1 MITLDTL
8 AHLHL
13 LLNHVPTIG
22 MVAGIGILLLALI
35 RRNDHLKHVSFE
47 LLFVVALITLPAYL
61 SGVAAQQAI
70 QERPDISETR
80 MVMHHDA
87 ALWGFLMMQFTGLA
101 AWIGLWQFRRRS
113 QPKTAITA
121 AVLALSTITVAAMG
135 VAANIGGEIRHP
147 EIRLVEDDP
156 AAEAVATAAAG
167 WFSSTGIRDVVTT
180 TPWVWPAG
188 ETLHFIALCVI
199 FGVLLAVNLRVLGFM
214 KSLPFAF
221 FHRLL
226 PWAVLGFGVNLVTG
240 MLFFIG
246 ASDQYTENV
255 SFYWKVLFLMIAGVD
270 LLYLTVVRKTWE
282 LEPGDDTPATE
293 KLIAV
298 SAIGAWVAVIFF
310 GRMLPFLGNAF

>member
-22 MVAGIGILLLALI
+22 MVAAIGILLLALV

-47 LLFVVALITLPAYL
+47 LLFVVALLTLPAYL

-70 QERPDISETR
+70 QNRPDVSEAR
-80 MVMHHDA
+80 IVMHHDA
-87 ALWGFLMMQFTGLA
+87 ALWGFLMMQFAGLA

-113 QPKTAITA
+113 QPRGAITA
-121 AVLALSTITVAAMG
+121 AVLVLSAFTVAAMG

-147 EIRLVEDDP
+147 EIRLDQADP
-156 AAEAVATAAAG
+156 VAAAIPG
-167 WFSSTGIRDVVTT
+167 WFSSAGIREVVTS
-180 TPWVWPAG
+180 TPWMWPAA

-199 FGVLLAVNLRVLGFM
+199 FGVLLAVNLRVLGLM
-214 KSLPFAF
+214 KPLPFSF

-255 SFYWKVLFLMIAGVD
+255 PFYWKVVFLMVAGVD

-282 LEPGDDTPATE
+282 LESGDDTPATE
-293 KLIAV
+293 KLIAA

>member
-13 LLNHVPTIG
+13 LLNHVPTVG
-22 MVAGIGILLLALI
+22 MAAGIGILLLALV

-47 LLFVVALITLPAYL
+47 LLFVVALLTLPAYL

-70 QERPDISETR
+70 QDRPDVSEPR

-113 QPKTAITA
+113 QPRGAVTV
-121 AVLALSTITVAAMG
+121 AVLVLSAFTVAAMG

-147 EIRLVEDDP
+147 EIRVDQADP
-156 AAEAVATAAAG
+156 IAAATPG
-167 WFSSTGIRDVVTT
+167 WFSSTAIRDAVTT

-188 ETLHFIALCVI
+188 ETLHFIALCAI

-214 KSLPFAF
+214 KSLPFSF

-255 SFYWKVLFLMIAGVD
+255 PFYWKVVFLMVAGVD

-282 LEPGDDTPATE
+282 LESGEDTLATE